1 MRLVRRSL
9 VLLALALPVL
19 GVAASTSQAAARSGV
34 VQVWVTPGKGPTS
47 SIVLTGAI
55 GDYGTSLYVD
65 KSGKVTINGQYQKV
79 TLQRGGFMVNTVALS
94 QKALVAN
101 RHVNV
106 ATCSFHFAVTANAT
120 LSGGTGAYRGIRGV
134 FRMTEQ
140 FAGVGAIES
149 GQCTLPSSARMLAL
163 WGSITGQGAVTFGS

>member
-1 MRLVRRSL
+1 MRLVPRLL
-9 VLLALALPVL
+9 VLLAFPVPML
-19 GVAASTSQAAARSGV
+19 GVAASTTQAAVTRGV
-34 VQVWVTPGKGPTS
+34 VQVWVTPGRGPTS

-65 KSGKVTINGQYQKV
+65 KTGKVTANGQYQKV
-79 TLQRGGFMVNTVALS
+79 TLQHGGFMVNTVALS

-101 RHVNV
+101 RHVNT

-120 LSGGTGAYRGIRGV
+120 VFGGTGTYQAIRGV
-134 FRMTEQ
+134 FRMTER
-140 FAGVGAIES
+140 FAGVGAVDS